1 MRLLSSWSWLVLPVV
16 GIPLVV
22 KEFCASFSGAFSRPE
37 QRENFETV
45 VTGLAVS
52 ENRTIAGI
60 HQQFLNGPTYESLH
74 NFMSNSPWSV
84 ERLSELRLE
93 YVRRKFT
100 KTIAAESQ
108 PRIQVLSEARHTI
121 ENSSKN
127 FTFEV
132 ALASESAQ
140 NVDRQNLQQAEYL
153 KELQPNKFG
162 FRAVVAIDATF
173 AHHTGKNIYGVY
185 WYWDYAQRRYAL
197 AQRLVLSTLITLQKQ
212 IPLGW
217 RLYHRGFLEEQ
228 KIYLEATQP
237 AAEAD
242 EAAWEEYNELVEKF
256 EQNKKEHKKQQELAG
271 ELVDECEQLK
281 LPVDAYVCDA
291 AMALPELM
299 DRIEEYGKA
308 WVSRLAKNRLVQTA
322 KGGFETV
329 ESFARSLPKTAFAL
343 VNVETRHGQ
352 KRTYWCFSVVVMVH
366 GWKRLRIV
374 ISYDNEE
381 LEGEPIYLLT
391 NKKQWVQPQKIV
403 QLYMM
408 RDPVEHLIRDGKQEV
423 GLEDCQQRNED
434 GVRKHWELSFVA
446 HTFLELGFEVP
457 ILPGVPA
464 VRLETIGQKSR
475 VMKGALLQGFVNFVK
490 QWVLEGRDTKELV
503 WQIMSKRLNRL
514 AA

>member
-16 GIPLVV
+16 GIPLVL
-22 KEFCASFSGAFSRPE
+22 KEFCSSFSGAFKRQE
-37 QRENFETV
+37 QRENFEAV
-45 VTGLAVS
+45 VTGLTVS
-52 ENRTIAGI
+52 QNRTIAGI

-74 NFMSNSPWSV
+74 NFMSESPWSV
-84 ERLSELRLE
+84 ERLREMRLD
-93 YVRRKFT
+93 YVTRQLTRA
-100 KTIAAESQ
+100 IAAESL
-108 PRIQVLSEARHTI
+108 PQVEVHGKATNTM
-121 ENSSKN
+121 ENSSKDLILP
-127 FTFEV
+127 V
-132 ALASESAQ
+132 VVASESAQ
-140 NVDRQNLQQAEYL
+140 NTDQRILQQAEYL
-153 KELQPNKFG
+153 RGLRPNKFG
-162 FRAVVAIDATF
+162 FRAIAAIDSTF
-173 AHHTGKNIYGVY
+173 VHHVGKNIYGVY

-197 AQRLVLSTLITLQKQ
+197 AQRLVLSSLITLEKQ

-217 RLYHRGFLEEQ
+217 KLYHRGFLEEQ
-228 KIYLEATQP
+228 KIYLESTQP
-237 AAEAD
+237 AADAD
-242 EAAWEEYNELVEKF
+242 EAAWEEYNGLVEKF
-256 EQNKKEHKKQQELAG
+256 EENKKEHKKQQELAG
-271 ELVDECEQLK
+271 ELVDGCEQLK
-281 LPVDAYVCDA
+281 LPIDAYVCDA

-329 ESFARSLPKTAFAL
+329 ESFARSLPKTAFAP
-343 VNVETRHGQ
+343 VQVETRHGQ
-352 KRTYWCFSVVVMVH
+352 KRTYWCFSIVVMVH

-464 VRLETIGQKSR
+464 VRLETLGQKSR
-475 VMKGALLQGFVNFVK
+475 VMEGAILQGFVNYVT
-490 QWVLEGRDTKELV
+490 QWVLDGKDTKELV
-503 WQIMSKRLNRL
+503 WQIMTKRLNRL